1 MTAVKRA
8 GKRRS
13 ETPGSRNKN
22 GMPAT
27 VKGRM
32 RRNRLKQ
39 AAARLLRTHAFSDL
53 TLEQITEQA
62 GIPTSV
68 FYHYF
73 SNKAE
78 LTLELIDEVFEKFER
93 DVTLAGP
100 YDNLE
105 LGLLSMHNALLKL
118 HRENAGL
125 MRCLTEPN
133 FADRWQQHLYSW
145 RKMIAIGL
153 EEFADP
159 EYRDEKELLGIAHAL
174 STMSESV
181 AYELYV
187 SRNPSLRKLLPDID
201 SAARFLTIL
210 WSRAVFA
217 RAPTQ
222 VDEIPFSALSHLT
235 GRSNPVS
242 G

>member
-1 MTAVKRA
+1 MTAVKRTA
-8 GKRRS
+8 KRRS
-13 ETPGSRNKN
+13 ASSDSRGNN

-27 VKGRM
+27 IKGRR
-32 RRNRLKQ
+32 RRNRLKK

-62 GIPTSV
+62 EIPTSV

-93 DVTLAGP
+93 EVIQAGP

-105 LGLLSMHNALLKL
+105 LGLLTMHNALLKL

-125 MRCLTEPN
+125 MRCLTEPK
-133 FADRWQQHLYSW
+133 FADRWQKHLYSW
-145 RKMIAIGL
+145 RRKIALGL

-159 EYRDEKELLGIAHAL
+159 EYRDEQELLGIAHAL

-187 SRNPSLRKLLPDID
+187 TRNPSLRKLLPDID
-201 SAARFLTIL
+201 SAANFLSII

-217 RAPTQ
+217 RAPTH
-222 VDEIPFSALSHLT
+222 VDEARFSALSHLT
-235 GRSNPVS
+235 GRSNPVRE
-242 G
+242 

>member
-1 MTAVKRA
+1 
-8 GKRRS
+8 
-13 ETPGSRNKN
+13 
-22 GMPAT
+22 MPAT
-27 VKGRM
+27 IKGRR
-32 RRNRLKQ
+32 RRNRLKK

-62 GIPTSV
+62 EIPTSV

-93 DVTLAGP
+93 
-100 YDNLE
+100 
-105 LGLLSMHNALLKL
+105 GLLTMHNALLKL

-125 MRCLTEPN
+125 MRCLTEPK
-133 FADRWQQHLYSW
+133 FADRWQKHLYSW
-145 RKMIAIGL
+145 REKIALGL

-159 EYRDEKELLGIAHAL
+159 EYRDEQELLGIAHAL

-187 SRNPSLRKLLPDID
+187 TRNPSLRKLLPDID
-201 SAARFLTIL
+201 SAANFLSII

-217 RAPTQ
+217 RAPTH
-222 VDEIPFSALSHLT
+222 VDEARFSALSHLT
-235 GRSNPVS
+235 GRSNPVRE
-242 G
+242 

>member
-13 ETPGSRNKN
+13 ETAGSRINN

-32 RRNRLKQ
+32 RRNRLKK

-62 GIPTSV
+62 EIPTSV

-93 DVTLAGP
+93 EVTQAGP
-100 YDNLE
+100 YGNLE
-105 LGLLSMHNALLKL
+105 LGLLAMHNALLKL

-145 RKMIAIGL
+145 REVIANGL

-159 EYRDEKELLGIAHAL
+159 EYRDKKELLGIAHAL

-187 SRNPSLRKLLPDID
+187 TRNPSLRKLLPDID

-222 VDEIPFSALSHLT
+222 VDEIRFSALSHLT